1 MIKIYKSH
9 NDILEKKLFSIS
21 ETLEVEKLTEKNTW
35 IHLSN
40 PTEEEIKVVT
50 NSFDI
55 PEEHIRAALDEE
67 EKARLEIDDDIIL
80 VIIDVPIHDEN
91 NRCSFTTVP
100 LGIILLKD
108 HILTVSTV
116 KLSLIEEFVQGR
128 IKSFFTFKKTR
139 FILQMLFRNSTY
151 FLLYLKQIGRI
162 SDNIE
167 RQLKNNLRNQELMLL
182 LELEKSLV
190 YFTTSLKSNEAVLER
205 MMRTEIVKRYPDDLE
220 LLEDVIIETKQ
231 AIEMANIYSSILS
244 GTRDA
249 FSTVMSN
256 NLNIVMKKLTS
267 ITIVFAIPTVVSG
280 LWGMNVGGVPFAS
293 DTYGFLWVVL
303 VAIACGIFITWILFK
318 KELF

>member
-40 PTEEEIKVVT
+40 PTEEEIRVVT
-50 NSFDI
+50 HSFDI
-55 PEEHIRAALDEE
+55 PEEHVRAALDEE

-205 MMRTEIVKRYPDDLE
+205 MMRTEVVKRYPDDLE

-231 AIEMANIYSSILS
+231 AIEMANIYSSILGS
-244 GTRDA
+244 TRDA

-293 DTYGFLWVVL
+293 DTYGFLWVLL
-303 VAIACGIFITWILFK
+303 VSFVCGIIITWILFK
-318 KELF
+318 KDLF

>member
-9 NDILEKKLFSIS
+9 NDILEKKLFSVS

-55 PEEHIRAALDEE
+55 PEEHVRAALDEE

-100 LGIILLKD
+100 LGIILLND

-231 AIEMANIYSSILS
+231 AIEMANVYSSILS

-280 LWGMNVGGVPFAS
+280 LWGMNVGGVPFANDS
-293 DTYGFLWVVL
+293 FGFLWVVL
-303 VAIACGIFITWILFK
+303 VAVACGIFITWILFK

>member
-40 PTEEEIKVVT
+40 PTEEEIRVVT
-50 NSFDI
+50 HSFDI
-55 PEEHIRAALDEE
+55 PEEHVRAALDEE

-205 MMRTEIVKRYPDDLE
+205 MMRTEVVKRYPDDLE

-231 AIEMANIYSSILS
+231 AIEMANIYSSILGS
-244 GTRDA
+244 TRDA

-293 DTYGFLWVVL
+293 DTYGFLWVLL
-303 VAIACGIFITWILFK
+303 VAFVCGIIITWILFK
-318 KELF
+318 KDLF

>member
-100 LGIILLKD
+100 LGIILLNN

-244 GTRDA
+244 STRDA

-293 DTYGFLWVVL
+293 DTYGFLWVLL
-303 VAIACGIFITWILFK
+303 VAFACGIIITWILFK

>member
-40 PTEEEIKVVT
+40 PTEEEIRVVT

-80 VIIDVPIHDEN
+80 VIIDVPIHDDN

-116 KLSLIEEFVQGR
+116 KLALIEEFIQGR

-231 AIEMANIYSSILS
+231 AIEMANIYSSILGS
-244 GTRDA
+244 TRDA

-280 LWGMNVGGVPFAS
+280 LWGMNVGGVPFATDS
-293 DTYGFLWVVL
+293 YGFLWVVL
-303 VAIACGIFITWILFK
+303 VAILFGIAITWILFK

>member
-1 MIKIYKSH
+1 M
-9 NDILEKKLFSIS
+9 
-21 ETLEVEKLTEKNTW
+21 
-35 IHLSN
+35 
-40 PTEEEIKVVT
+40 
-50 NSFDI
+50 
-55 PEEHIRAALDEE
+55 
-67 EKARLEIDDDIIL
+67 
-80 VIIDVPIHDEN
+80 
-91 NRCSFTTVP
+91 
-100 LGIILLKD
+100 
-108 HILTVSTV
+108 TVSTV

-231 AIEMANIYSSILS
+231 AIEMANIYSSILGS
-244 GTRDA
+244 TRDA

-293 DTYGFLWVVL
+293 DTYGFIWVLL
-303 VAIACGIFITWILFK
+303 VAAVCGIIITWILFK

>member
-40 PTEEEIKVVT
+40 PTEEEIRVVT

-139 FILQMLFRNSTY
+139 FILQILFRNSTY

-231 AIEMANIYSSILS
+231 AIEMANIYSSILGS
-244 GTRDA
+244 TRDA

-293 DTYGFLWVVL
+293 DTYGFLWVLL
-303 VAIACGIFITWILFK
+303 VAFACGIIITWILFK

>member
-50 NSFDI
+50 NSLDI
-55 PEEHIRAALDEE
+55 PEEHVRAALDEE
-67 EKARLEIDDDIIL
+67 EKARLEIDNDIIL

-231 AIEMANIYSSILS
+231 AIEMANIYSSILGS
-244 GTRDA
+244 TRDA

-293 DTYGFLWVVL
+293 DTYGFIWVLL
-303 VAIACGIFITWILFK
+303 VAAACGIIITWILFK

>member
-9 NDILEKKLFSIS
+9 NDILEKKHFSIS

-35 IHLSN
+35 IHLLN

-55 PEEHIRAALDEE
+55 PEEHVRAALDEE

-80 VIIDVPIHDEN
+80 LIIDVPMHDEN
-91 NRCSFTTVP
+91 NRCSFSTSP
-100 LGIILLKD
+100 LGIILLGD
-108 HILTVSTV
+108 HIITVSTV
-116 KLSLIEEFVQGR
+116 KLALIEEFIQGR

-139 FILQMLFRNSTY
+139 FILQLLFRNSTY

-167 RQLKNNLRNQELMLL
+167 RQLKNSMRNQELMLL

-249 FSTVMSN
+249 FSSVISN
-256 NLNIVMKKLTS
+256 NLNVVMKKLTS
-267 ITIVFAIPTVVSG
+267 ITVVFAIPTVVSG
-280 LWGMNVGGVPFAS
+280 LWGMNVGGIPFAHNP
-293 DTYGFLWVVL
+293 YGFLFVL
-303 VAIACGIFITWILFK
+303 SVAICFGMLISWILFK
-318 KELF
+318 KDLF

>member
-40 PTEEEIKVVT
+40 PTEEEIRVVT

-231 AIEMANIYSSILS
+231 AIEMANIYSSILGS
-244 GTRDA
+244 TRDA

-293 DTYGFLWVVL
+293 DTYGFLWVLL
-303 VAIACGIFITWILFK
+303 VAVVCGIIITWILFK

>member
-1 MIKIYKSH
+1 MIKIYKTH
-9 NDILEKKLFSIS
+9 NEILEKKHFSIS

-35 IHLSN
+35 INLLN
-40 PTEEEIKVVT
+40 PTEEEIKVIT
-50 NSFDI
+50 NSFNI

-80 VIIDVPIHDEN
+80 VIIDVPVHDDN

-100 LGIILLKD
+100 LGIILLED
-108 HILTVSTV
+108 HIITISTV
-116 KLSLIEEFVQGR
+116 KLSLIEEFIQGR

-139 FILQMLFRNSTY
+139 FILQLLFRNSTY

-167 RQLKNNLRNQELMLL
+167 RQLKNSMRNQELMLL

-249 FSTVMSN
+249 FSSVISN
-256 NLNIVMKKLTS
+256 NLNVVMKKLTS
-267 ITIVFAIPTVVSG
+267 ITVVFSIPTVVSG
-280 LWGMNVGGVPFAS
+280 LWGMNVGGIPFAADS
-293 DTYGFLWVVL
+293 HGFIFVLL
-303 VAIACGIFITWILFK
+303 VAMCLGLIITWILFRK
-318 KELF
+318 DLF

>member
-40 PTEEEIKVVT
+40 PTEEEIRVVT

-167 RQLKNNLRNQELMLL
+167 KQLKNNLRNQELMLL

-231 AIEMANIYSSILS
+231 AIEMANIYSSILGS
-244 GTRDA
+244 TRDA

-293 DTYGFLWVVL
+293 DSYGFLWVLL
-303 VAIACGIFITWILFK
+303 VAFACGIIITWILFK

>member
-9 NDILEKKLFSIS
+9 NSILEKKMFSIS
-21 ETLEVEKLTEKNTW
+21 ETLEIEKLTEKNTW

-40 PTEEEIKVVT
+40 PTEEEIKVIK
-50 NSFDI
+50 NGFNI

-67 EKARLEIDDDIIL
+67 EKARLEIDDGIIL
-80 VIIDVPIHDEN
+80 LIIDVPVHDEN

-108 HILTVSTV
+108 QIITVSTV
-116 KLSLIEEFVQGR
+116 KLALIEEFVQGK

-139 FILQMLFRNSTY
+139 FILQLLFRNATY

-162 SDNIE
+162 SDSIE

-205 MMRTEIVKRYPDDLE
+205 MMRTEIVKSYPDDLE

-231 AIEMANIYSSILS
+231 AIEMANIYTSILS
-244 GTRDA
+244 STRDA

-280 LWGMNVGGVPFAS
+280 LWGMNVGGVPFGQ
-293 DTYGFLWVVL
+293 DPHGFLWVIIL
-303 VAIACGIFITWILFK
+303 AIILGMLITWILFK

>member
-21 ETLEVEKLTEKNTW
+21 ETLEIEKLKEKNTW

-50 NSFDI
+50 NSFEI

-67 EKARLEIDDDIIL
+67 EKARLEIDDDLIL

-100 LGIILLKD
+100 LGIILLNN
-108 HILTVSTV
+108 HIITVSTV
-116 KLSLIEEFVQGR
+116 KLALIEEFVQGR

-244 GTRDA
+244 STRDA

-280 LWGMNVGGVPFAS
+280 LWGMNVGGVPFAG
-293 DTYGFLWVVL
+293 DTHGFLWVVL
-303 VAIACGIFITWILFK
+303 VAIACGILLTWILFK

>member
-40 PTEEEIKVVT
+40 PTEEEIRLVT
-50 NSFDI
+50 HSFDI
-55 PEEHIRAALDEE
+55 PEEHVRAALDEE

-205 MMRTEIVKRYPDDLE
+205 MMRTEVVKRYPDDLE

-231 AIEMANIYSSILS
+231 AIEMANIYSSILGS
-244 GTRDA
+244 TRDA

-293 DTYGFLWVVL
+293 DTYGFLWVLL
-303 VAIACGIFITWILFK
+303 VSFVCGIIITWILFK
-318 KELF
+318 KDLF

>member
-40 PTEEEIKVVT
+40 PTEEEIKVIT
-50 NSFDI
+50 NSFNI
-55 PEEHIRAALDEE
+55 PEEHIRSALDEE
-67 EKARLEIDDDIIL
+67 EKARLEIDDGL
-80 VIIDVPIHDEN
+80 VLLIIDVPIHDEN

-108 HILTVSTV
+108 HIITVSTV
-116 KLSLIEEFVQGR
+116 KLALIEEFVQGR

-139 FILQMLFRNSTY
+139 FILQLLFRNATY

-205 MMRTEIVKRYPDDLE
+205 MMRTEIVKSYPDDLE

-231 AIEMANIYSSILS
+231 AIEMANIYTSILS
-244 GTRDA
+244 STRDA

-267 ITIVFAIPTVVSG
+267 ITIVFAIPTIVSG
-280 LWGMNVGGVPFAS
+280 LWGMNVEGIPYAN
-293 DTYGFLWVVL
+293 DPNGFFMVILLAFVL
-303 VAIACGIFITWILFK
+303 GLLITWILYK

>member
-100 LGIILLKD
+100 LGIILLND

-231 AIEMANIYSSILS
+231 AIEMANVYSSILS

-280 LWGMNVGGVPFAS
+280 LWGMNVGGVPFANDS
-293 DTYGFLWVVL
+293 FGFLWVVL
-303 VAIACGIFITWILFK
+303 VAVACGIFITWILFK

>member
-1 MIKIYKSH
+1 MIKIYKTH
-9 NDILEKKLFSIS
+9 NSILEKKMFSIS
-21 ETLEVEKLTEKNTW
+21 ETLEIEKLTEKNTW

-40 PTEEEIKVVT
+40 PTEEEIKVIT
-50 NSFDI
+50 NGFNI

-67 EKARLEIDDDIIL
+67 EKARLEIDDGIIL
-80 VIIDVPIHDEN
+80 LIIDVPVHDEN

-108 HILTVSTV
+108 QIITVSTV
-116 KLSLIEEFVQGR
+116 KLALIEEFVQGK

-139 FILQMLFRNSTY
+139 FILQLLFRNATY

-162 SDNIE
+162 SDSIE

-205 MMRTEIVKRYPDDLE
+205 MMRTEIVKSYPDDLE

-231 AIEMANIYSSILS
+231 AIEMANIYTSILS
-244 GTRDA
+244 STRDA

-280 LWGMNVGGVPFAS
+280 LWGMNVGGVPFGH
-293 DTYGFLWVVL
+293 DPHGFLWVVIL
-303 VAIACGIFITWILFK
+303 AVILGMLITWILFK

>member
-35 IHLSN
+35 IHLLN

-55 PEEHIRAALDEE
+55 PEEHIRSALDEE
-67 EKARLEIDDDIIL
+67 EKARLEIDDDTIL

-116 KLSLIEEFVQGR
+116 KLSLIEEFIQGR

-244 GTRDA
+244 STRDA

-293 DTYGFLWVVL
+293 DTYGFLWVLL
-303 VAIACGIFITWILFK
+303 VAIICGVIITWILFK

>member
-40 PTEEEIKVVT
+40 PTEEEIRLVT
-50 NSFDI
+50 HSFDI
-55 PEEHIRAALDEE
+55 PEEHVRAALDEE

-205 MMRTEIVKRYPDDLE
+205 MMRTEVVKRYPDDLE

-231 AIEMANIYSSILS
+231 AIEMANIYSSILGS
-244 GTRDA
+244 TRDA

-293 DTYGFLWVVL
+293 DTYGFLWVLL
-303 VAIACGIFITWILFK
+303 VAFVCGIIITWILFK
-318 KELF
+318 KDLF

>member
-21 ETLEVEKLTEKNTW
+21 ETLELEKLKEKNTW

-67 EKARLEIDDDIIL
+67 EKARLEIDDDLIL

-100 LGIILLKD
+100 LGIILLND
-108 HILTVSTV
+108 HIITVSTA
-116 KLSLIEEFVQGR
+116 KLALIEEFVQGK

-167 RQLKNNLRNQELMLL
+167 RQLKTNLKNQELMLL

-244 GTRDA
+244 STRDA

-280 LWGMNVGGVPFAS
+280 LWGMNVGGVPFAGDS
-293 DTYGFLWVVL
+293 YGFLWVVL
-303 VAIACGIFITWILFK
+303 VAIACGVLLTWILFK

>member
-40 PTEEEIKVVT
+40 PTEEEIRVVT
-50 NSFDI
+50 HSFDI
-55 PEEHIRAALDEE
+55 PEEHVRAALDEE

-139 FILQMLFRNSTY
+139 FILQILFRNSTY

-205 MMRTEIVKRYPDDLE
+205 MMRTEVVKRYPDDLE

-231 AIEMANIYSSILS
+231 AIEMANIYSSILGS
-244 GTRDA
+244 TRDA

-293 DTYGFLWVVL
+293 DTYGFLWVLL
-303 VAIACGIFITWILFK
+303 VAFVCGIIITWILFK
-318 KELF
+318 KDLF

>member
-40 PTEEEIKVVT
+40 PTEEEIRVVT
-50 NSFDI
+50 TSFDI

-231 AIEMANIYSSILS
+231 AIEMANIYSSILGS
-244 GTRDA
+244 TRDA

-293 DTYGFLWVVL
+293 DTYGFLWVLL
-303 VAIACGIFITWILFK
+303 VAFACGIIITWILFK

>member
-40 PTEEEIKVVT
+40 PTEEEIRVVT

-108 HILTVSTV
+108 HILTVSTA

-139 FILQMLFRNSTY
+139 FILQILFRNSTY

-231 AIEMANIYSSILS
+231 AIEMANIYSSILGS
-244 GTRDA
+244 TRDA

-293 DTYGFLWVVL
+293 DTYGFLWVLL
-303 VAIACGIFITWILFK
+303 VAFACGIIITWILFK

>member
-9 NDILEKKLFSIS
+9 NDILEKKHFSIS

-35 IHLSN
+35 IHLLN

-50 NSFDI
+50 NSFEI

-67 EKARLEIDDDIIL
+67 EKARLEIDDDLIL
-80 VIIDVPIHDEN
+80 LIIDVPMHDEN
-91 NRCSFTTVP
+91 NRCSFATVP
-100 LGIILLKD
+100 LGIILLGD
-108 HILTVSTV
+108 HIITVSTV
-116 KLSLIEEFVQGR
+116 KLALIEEFIQGR

-139 FILQMLFRNSTY
+139 FILQLLFRNSTY

-167 RQLKNNLRNQELMLL
+167 RQLKNSMRNQELMLL

-205 MMRTEIVKRYPDDLE
+205 MMRTEIVKRYQDDLE

-249 FSTVMSN
+249 FSSVISN
-256 NLNIVMKKLTS
+256 NLNVVMKKLTS
-267 ITIVFAIPTVVSG
+267 ITVVFAIPTVVSG
-280 LWGMNVGGVPFAS
+280 LWGMNVGGIPFAHNQ
-293 DTYGFLWVVL
+293 YGFLFVL
-303 VAIACGIFITWILFK
+303 FVAILFGMIISWILFK
-318 KELF
+318 KDLF

>member
-9 NDILEKKLFSIS
+9 NDILEKKVFSIT
-21 ETLEVEKLTEKNTW
+21 ETLDVGKLTEKNTW
-35 IHLSN
+35 IHLAN
-40 PTEEEIKVVT
+40 PTEEEIKVIT

-55 PEEHIRAALDEE
+55 PQEHIRAALDEE
-67 EKARLEIDDDIIL
+67 EKARLEIDEDLIL
-80 VIIDVPIHDEN
+80 IIIDVPIHDET
-91 NRCSFTTVP
+91 NRCSFMTIP

-108 HILTVSTV
+108 NIFTISIG
-116 KLSLIEEFVQGR
+116 KLSLIEEFVNGR

-139 FILQMLFRNSTY
+139 FILQILFRNSTY

-167 RQLKNNLRNQELMLL
+167 MQLKNNLKNRELLLL

-205 MMRTEIVKRYPDDLE
+205 MMRSEVVKRYQDDLE

-231 AIEMANIYSSILS
+231 AIEMANIYSSILKS
-244 GTRDA
+244 TRDA
-249 FSTVMSN
+249 FSTIMSN

-267 ITIVFAIPTVVSG
+267 ITLIFALPTLISG
-280 LWGMNVGGVPFAS
+280 LWGMNVGGIPFS
-293 DTYGFLWVVL
+293 SNNLGFLWIIIFSIVCSIL
-303 VAIACGIFITWILFK
+303 IAWLLYKKDLF
-318 KELF
+318 

>member
-1 MIKIYKSH
+1 MIKIFKSH

-40 PTEEEIKVVT
+40 PTEEEIRVVT
-50 NSFDI
+50 HSFDI
-55 PEEHIRAALDEE
+55 PEEHVRAALDEE

-205 MMRTEIVKRYPDDLE
+205 MMRTEVVKRYPDDLE

-231 AIEMANIYSSILS
+231 AIEMANIYSSILGS
-244 GTRDA
+244 TRDA

-293 DTYGFLWVVL
+293 DTYGFLWVLL
-303 VAIACGIFITWILFK
+303 VAFVCGIIITWILFK
-318 KELF
+318 KDLF

>member
-1 MIKIYKSH
+1 MIKIYKS
-9 NDILEKKLFSIS
+9 NNNILEKKPFSIS
-21 ETLEVEKLTEKNTW
+21 ENLEIEKLTEKNIW

-40 PTEEEIKVVT
+40 PTEEEIKVIK
-50 NSFDI
+50 NSFNI

-67 EKARLEIDDDIIL
+67 EKARLEIDDGIIL
-80 VIIDVPIHDEN
+80 LIIDVPIHDEN

-108 HILTVSTV
+108 HIITVSTV
-116 KLSLIEEFVQGR
+116 KLSLIEEFVQGK

-139 FILQMLFRNSTY
+139 FILLLLFRNATY

-162 SDNIE
+162 SDSIE

-205 MMRTEIVKRYPDDLE
+205 MMRTEIVKSYPDDLE

-231 AIEMANIYSSILS
+231 AIEMANIYTSILS
-244 GTRDA
+244 STRDA

-280 LWGMNVGGVPFAS
+280 LWGMNVGGVPFGH
-293 DTYGFLWVVL
+293 DPQGFLWVVIL
-303 VAIACGIFITWILFK
+303 AIILGLLITWILFK

>member
-40 PTEEEIKVVT
+40 PTEEEIKIVT

-55 PEEHIRAALDEE
+55 PEDHVRAALDEE

-80 VIIDVPIHDEN
+80 IIIDVPIHDDN

-139 FILQMLFRNSTY
+139 FILQILFRNSTY

-167 RQLKNNLRNQELMLL
+167 RQLKNNLKNQELMLL

-231 AIEMANIYSSILS
+231 SIEMANIYSSILGS
-244 GTRDA
+244 TRDA

-280 LWGMNVGGVPFAS
+280 LWGMNVGGIPFAS
-293 DTYGFLWVVL
+293 DTYGFLWAVL
-303 VAIACGIFITWILFK
+303 VAVFFGIAITWILFK

>member
-80 VIIDVPIHDEN
+80 VIIYVPIHDEN

-244 GTRDA
+244 STRDA

>member
-100 LGIILLKD
+100 LGIILLNN

-116 KLSLIEEFVQGR
+116 KLSLIEEFVHGR

-244 GTRDA
+244 STRDA

-280 LWGMNVGGVPFAS
+280 LWGMNVGGVPFANDS
-293 DTYGFLWVVL
+293 FGFLWVVL
-303 VAIACGIFITWILFK
+303 VAVACGIFITWILFK

>member
-1 MIKIYKSH
+1 MIKIYKTH
-9 NDILEKKLFSIS
+9 NSILEKKMFSIS
-21 ETLEVEKLTEKNTW
+21 ETLEIEKLTEKNTW

-40 PTEEEIKVVT
+40 PTEEEIKVIK
-50 NSFDI
+50 NGFNI

-67 EKARLEIDDDIIL
+67 EKARLEIDDGIIL
-80 VIIDVPIHDEN
+80 VIIDVPVHDEN

-108 HILTVSTV
+108 QIITVSTV
-116 KLSLIEEFVQGR
+116 KLALIEEFVQGK

-139 FILQMLFRNSTY
+139 FILQLLFRNATY

-162 SDNIE
+162 SDSIE

-205 MMRTEIVKRYPDDLE
+205 MMRTEIVKSYPDDLE

-231 AIEMANIYSSILS
+231 AIEMANIYTSILS
-244 GTRDA
+244 STRDA

-280 LWGMNVGGVPFAS
+280 LWGMNVGGVPFGH
-293 DTYGFLWVVL
+293 DPHGFLWVVIL
-303 VAIACGIFITWILFK
+303 AIILGMLITWILFK

>member
-40 PTEEEIKVVT
+40 PTEEEIRVVT

-231 AIEMANIYSSILS
+231 AIEMANIYSSILGS
-244 GTRDA
+244 TRDA

-293 DTYGFLWVVL
+293 DTYGFLWVLL
-303 VAIACGIFITWILFK
+303 VAFACGIIITWILFK